1 MNNMTTLK
9 VEQKIINQGNFVK
22 EHFGYHTTKD
32 KKCVCVSRS
41 VVSNSLRPHEL
52 QPTRLL
58 CPWNSPGKNTGVGCH
73 FLLQAIFPTQESN
86 RGLLHCRQTLY
97 CLSY

>member
-32 KKCVCVSRS
+32 KKCVC
-41 VVSNSLRPHEL
+41 
-52 QPTRLL
+52 
-58 CPWNSPGKNTGVGCH
+58 
-73 FLLQAIFPTQESN
+73 
-86 RGLLHCRQTLY
+86 
-97 CLSY
+97 